1 MKITQAF
8 DVARPA
14 ADVWAF
20 FSDVP
25 AVARCLPGAEL
36 TADKGDGTYA
46 GKVSIKLGPFGAAFE
61 GEATVKHNDDARTGR
76 VDGKGVD
83 KRGGSHS
90 KMVMDYAVTGD
101 DGSAHV
107 TIDAEVTLAGPI
119 AQFGRTGLIS
129 ETAKLLIGQ
138 FVGNLERELAARAP
152 VAVPVA
158 AGASG
163 PRGATGSWATA
174 TASAAPAPPQSLNA
188 LSLLWGA
195 LKAWLRGLFGSRS

>member
-20 FSDVP
+20 FKDVP

-36 TADKGDGTYA
+36 TADKGDGAYA

-61 GEATVKHNDDARTGR
+61 GEAKVVRDDNARTGR
-76 VDGKGVD
+76 VEGKGVD

-90 KMVMDYAVTGD
+90 KLVMDYAVTGD
-101 DGSAHV
+101 DRLAHV
-107 TIDAEVTLAGPI
+107 TIDADVTLAGPI
-119 AQFGRTGLIS
+119 AQFGRTGLIT

-138 FVGNLERELAARAP
+138 FAGNLEQELAARSPA
-152 VAVPVA
+152 ADTVA
-158 AGASG
+158 AG
-163 PRGATGSWATA
+163 PRGATGEWGTA
-174 TASAAPAPPQSLNA
+174 AAGIEPSTPQSLNVLTLIVA
-188 LSLLWGA
+188 VLRN
-195 LKAWLRGLFGSRS
+195 WLRGLIGRQK